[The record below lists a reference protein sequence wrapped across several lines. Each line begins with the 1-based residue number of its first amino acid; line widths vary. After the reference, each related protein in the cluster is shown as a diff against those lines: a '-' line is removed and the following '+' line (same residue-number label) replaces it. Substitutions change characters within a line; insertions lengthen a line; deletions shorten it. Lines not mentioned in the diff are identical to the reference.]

1 MSLDPVG
8 AEPLAWA
15 KADVMNKGEDS
26 GGAPGRARI

>member
-15 KADVMNKGEDS
+15 KAGVMNKGEDS
-26 GGAPGRARI
+26 VGAPARARI